1 MAETVS
7 LKSFLRTGHFGNIR
21 VGTPLMILVIVMSMI
36 DVAGAYQRSNKSTK
50 VRELINAAAAGETSK
65 VLQILNSG
73 VTVNA
78 TFPRDDSELSGMTAL
93 IAAASRG
100 HSDLVGVLLKRGA
113 TVDLKHYSGETALMF
128 AAQGGDKSTIEA
140 LLRAGAD
147 INATVVSFHAGELT
161 PLSITI
167 NTDHPQRFEIARMLL
182 EAKAEVNPKGRFIIS
197 PLMHAIEDLEMV
209 QLLVAH
215 GADVNQKNFRG
226 ATPLM
231 GAAGGRNVAVVKYLI
246 EKGADVK
253 ARDRDGYTALTY
265 AENTHATF
273 YAAERDEIIQ
283 VLKRAEAGGK
293 P

>member
-1 MAETVS
+1 M
-7 LKSFLRTGHFGNIR
+7 RTSTR
-21 VGTPLMILVIVMSMI
+21 LMRPLMISVIIVSMI
-36 DVAGAYQRSNKSTK
+36 DLAGAYQRSNRSSK
-50 VRELINAAAAGETSK
+50 VRELINAAAAGNTGK

-73 VTVNA
+73 VNVNV
-78 TFPRDDSELSGMTAL
+78 TFARDDSELSGKTAL
-93 IAAASRG
+93 MAAASRG
-100 HSDLVGVLLKRGA
+100 HLDLVGVLHKRGA
-113 TVDLKHYSGETALMF
+113 TVNLKHYSGETALMF
-128 AAQGGDKSTIEA
+128 AAHGGDKSTIEA

-147 INATVVSFHAGELT
+147 INATVVSFHAGEFT

-167 NTDHPQRFEIARMLL
+167 NTDHPQRFEIARILL
-182 EAKAEVNPKGRFIIS
+182 EAKAEVNPKGRFIVS
-197 PLMHAIEDLEMV
+197 PLMHALEDLEMV

-253 ARDRDGYTALTY
+253 ARDQEGYTALIY
-265 AENTHATF
+265 AENSHTML
-273 YAAERDEIIQ
+273 YAEERDEIIQ
-283 VLKRAEAGGK
+283 LLKRAEAGAK